1 MQCPQCLSHNDG
13 SVAFCGQCGSRLDPP
28 VKEGRGSVTSSS
40 GRRPAV
46 AILLSMALIGAIWW
60 STNRPGDGPSEP
72 RSDSDRPVALDPDDR
87 DLSSVDPSRDP
98 SGFTGG
104 PTAQPSGPDVDSTR
118 ETNDEWRRRFEG
130 DRAVQ
135 TAMLSARDRWG
146 RLLAQS
152 PVVYSSSGWVAVPRR
167 LVLGAESWS
176 VSVAGGHLA
185 LEEGFW
191 RPGEEIGLWRSALP
205 SGSEPADSGGNGS
218 AVSAWSAEQPLR
230 WLSLTSGASRP
241 VEPLGLAPAGEYLR
255 FPLTSGQASEG
266 DSPGNTWNAGV
277 FVQDQDQV
285 AVVVGWTFAE
295 QISRNAY
302 LWRGDDGETLEPDQ
316 TVENFYRLTFA
327 GGREEAT
334 AEALHEADPLR
345 ASQALIAA
353 WRLAPRLQPEETPN
367 HLREEALLDELL
379 ERVVALRDQGKTLE
393 VVRLLPSQTIGELR
407 DERILVVAVS
417 VLAQQSGSAP
427 AIDLAERWWPTLVT
441 AGSEAEQVLNELLP
455 QLYGQLLYD
464 LISATQ
470 YDRAWSVFNKA
481 QPLYPNDPNLHLRGV
496 ELYIADGNW
505 FDAERMIDERRY
517 PAKLNDRVT
526 VLRQKIRE
534 LKQLEGKIV
543 IRFPPGSRQVQVV
556 AVLNG
561 SVNQRFIVDTGA
573 TGTTI
578 PSAAAR
584 AMGIRITNQTP
595 RVRVRTAGG
604 EVLAAD
610 ITLDAVSLQGWSI
623 PNVRVLVHDL
633 PGMADLGLLGINYLQ
648 NFAVDLR
655 TNEGILVL
663 TPR

>member
-60 STNRPGDGPSEP
+60 STNRPGDSSGDSSSSSG
-72 RSDSDRPVALDPDDR
+72 RSAAVDSDDPGRLPDDARQNPTAFTDGSSTGASLPEVDSEMIRDLDPGDVR
-87 DLSSVDPSRDP
+87 RLRSISSGVL
-98 SGFTGG
+98 
-104 PTAQPSGPDVDSTR
+104 TAK
-118 ETNDEWRRRFEG
+118 
-130 DRAVQ
+130 
-135 TAMLSARDRWG
+135 DRWG
-146 RLLAQS
+146 RVLAQS
-152 PVVYSSSGWVAVPRR
+152 AVTVSASGWVAVPRR
-167 LVLGAESWS
+167 LVLGAETWTIATTS
-176 VSVAGGHLA
+176 GEGELA
-185 LEEGFW
+185 DGIW
-191 RPGEEIGLWRSALP
+191 RPGEEIGLWRREVE
-205 SGSEPADSGGNGS
+205 SEFAPEVRGA
-218 AVSAWSAEQPLR
+218 AELVAWSDEDVLLWR
-230 WLSLTSGASRP
+230 GLTSSGVHQVDP
-241 VEPLGLAPAGEYLR
+241 TGLAPAGDYFR
-255 FPLTSGQASEG
+255 FPLESIADSRGEAPSGGWNVGVLVQEG
-266 DSPGNTWNAGV
+266 GI
-277 FVQDQDQV
+277 
-285 AVVVGWTFAE
+285 VGWTFPESIA
-295 QISRNAY
+295 RDAF
-302 LWRGDDGETLEPDQ
+302 LWRGDDGDTLQSDQ